1 MQKDAEVEKFLK
13 EYEHPM
19 QAEIQ
24 ILRQII
30 LDLSLNIREGVKWN
44 SMSFQTSEWFAT
56 FNKRETTRIEF
67 VLHLGAKVRAEN
79 IREVIPD
86 PAGLLKWLAEDRALM
101 VIRDAADL
109 EVKRVAVTALMTEWI
124 RNV

>member
-67 VLHLGAKVRAEN
+67 VLHLGAKVRA
-79 IREVIPD
+79 
-86 PAGLLKWLAEDRALM
+86 LM